1 MLRRIPLLLSLAAV
15 ALTVAC
21 GGDDPAGPRPDDVVR
36 PFEAPVGRAFV
47 LPANITLQAPLAGT
61 GADGM
66 EEGERCHWQNAGEAG
81 YSYQYVNVCM
91 TLRNTRA
98 TDDTLD
104 LPTGLVFIS
113 ENGDVQNGLVVQPIA
128 IRIPAGRD
136 TTVLVRLWCANLE
149 RASSD
154 LGDTFRVGPVTSV
167 PGITE
172 IATLLR
178 GKVIDGD
185 AVEAIQDA
193 VWEVSDEGGLTAASR
208 AALRA
213 LANE

>member
-15 ALTVAC
+15 SLTVAC
-21 GGDDPAGPRPDDVVR
+21 GGADPAGPGASGGK
-36 PFEAPVGRAFV
+36 PFEAPAGRAFT
-47 LPANITLQAPLAGT
+47 LPANIAVQGTLEGT

-66 EEGERCHWQNAGEAG
+66 EEGERCHWENAGDAG

-91 TLRNTRA
+91 TLRNSRA

-104 LPTGLVFIS
+104 LPTGLVFVS
-113 ENGDVQNGLVVQPIA
+113 ASGDVQNGLVVQPIA
-128 IRIPAGRD
+128 IRVPAGRD

-149 RASSD
+149 RGSSD
-154 LGDTFRVGPVTSV
+154 LGDRYTLGPVTAV

-193 VWEVSDEGGLTAASR
+193 VWEVSDEGGLTNASR

-213 LANE
+213 LPNE